1 VEKYV
6 ERLRPEADDRPM
18 LLSTSKSAKTM
29 LLGGVALFGGLNQR
43 EIARIAALVDE
54 LKVEPG
60 QVMCREGK
68 PGTEFFVIASG
79 RAEATLRGDHLAY
92 LGPGAFFGEMSL
104 LDRGPRSA
112 TVVAVTPMHLLVL
125 DARSFLGLLAE
136 HPAVAR
142 KVMRALAERLRES
155 EAAPTH

>member
-6 ERLRPEADDRPM
+6 ERRRAEAEDRPM
-18 LLSTSKSAKTM
+18 LLTTKSAKSE
-29 LLGGVALFGGLNQR
+29 LIGGVALFAGLNQR
-43 EIARIAALVDE
+43 EIARIASLVDE
-54 LKVEPG
+54 LRVDPGDVLCVEG
-60 QVMCREGK
+60 RTGN
-68 PGTEFFVIASG
+68 EFFVIASG
-79 RAEATLRGDHLAY
+79 RAEATLRGEHLAY

-112 TVVAVTPMHLLVL
+112 TITATTSMQLLVL
-125 DARSFLGLLAE
+125 DARSFLGLLSD

-142 KVMRALAERLRES
+142 KVMRGLAERLREC

>member
-1 VEKYV
+1 
-6 ERLRPEADDRPM
+6 M
-18 LLSTSKSAKTM
+18 LLTTKSAKAE
-29 LLGGVALFGGLNQR
+29 LIGGVGLFAGLNQR
-43 EIARIAALVDE
+43 EIARVASLVDE
-54 LKVEPG
+54 LNVDPG
-60 QVMCREGK
+60 HVMCREGK
-68 PGTEFFVIASG
+68 PGNEFFVIAAG

-112 TVVAVTPMHLLVL
+112 TVTATTPMHLLVL

-136 HPAVAR
+136 HPGVAR
-142 KVMRALAERLRES
+142 KVMRGLAERLRES